1 MSTSLEVPMTESP
14 DDEAALIA
22 RLRQRDER
30 AFASIVDSYS
40 PAMLRVARSYVRSRE
55 LAEDVVQETWIGVIK
70 GLNGFEG
77 RSSLRSW
84 IFTVLI
90 NTAKKRGQREHREQL
105 IRHHP
110 ATEGGTVDPRRFE
123 STGDQ
128 WAGHWRDGAQ
138 PHQFPVTPEDSA
150 LRRELLAVAREEL
163 DRVPQRQRIVVTLRD
178 IVGMES
184 EEVCELLAVT
194 PANQRVLLHRGRAAI
209 RLALENYLKGT
220 P

>member
-1 MSTSLEVPMTESP
+1 MTERP
-14 DDEAALIA
+14 DDEAALVA

-40 PAMLRVARSYVRSRE
+40 PAMLRVARSYVRTRE

-77 RSSLRSW
+77 RGSLRSW
-84 IFTVLI
+84 VFTVLI
-90 NTAKKRGQREHREQL
+90 NTAKKRGQREHREQQA
-105 IRHHP
+105 RHP
-110 ATEGGTVDPRRFE
+110 VNEVGTGNEVGTVDPRRFE
-123 STGDQ
+123 SAGDP

-150 LRRELLAVAREEL
+150 LHNELLAVAREEL
-163 DRVPQRQRIVVTLRD
+163 DKVPERQRNVVTLRD
-178 IVGMES
+178 IVGLES
-184 EEVCELLAVT
+184 EEVCELLAIT

-209 RLALENYLKGT
+209 RLALENYLTGT